1 MTIKVLSGSPKERGV
16 LLQQLVKRLLDEL
29 GYEDFRGHVA
39 AAGTEL
45 EMKAKHRATQ
55 AAILCKARC
64 VPREI
69 GPDELKRFLATYARE
84 KKKDRRLVGLY
95 LALSGLSRAARD
107 WYAALENRGKGEF
120 HVFAPEKLLALLRRA
135 RLIGPPEVVEPA
147 IKSRIRIDV
156 GQRFLAYHEGHM
168 YWIQLILSG
177 NKPTGYAVLA
187 SNGELVSRIVAREIK
202 RLDSMLE
209 GKRLLDLF
217 VRDKVFLAMLDL
229 VPRNLEALTKEVR
242 ESAREVREVLQD
254 FDRENLVTVEPG
266 GQPRWKMD
274 RYTLRCDLAL
284 FLSLARQYLEGPHRF
299 RFLSSAFASALFA
312 ADVPAYLDARWK
324 FRGLDRERAGLFRL
338 LSLSPSALN
347 HALFTSTDRY
357 FTPEADARPLG
368 LLERERPR
376 ALQFQRLV
384 GDLLMRMA
392 GDMDHPQFHELLAA
406 KGLKTHLFRASARG
420 ASTQELGFDLQ
431 AESLIAIGR
440 PAPTGRASAA
450 RGESEHFVELGT
462 AMMHMREYEQAVASF
477 DRGIKEIK
485 DPSRLLT
492 AWNHRGICLVQLK
505 KYAEATSCFNEALRY
520 NGNSSLA
527 WLQKAICLKELGDTS
542 GAQRC
547 CRRALDIDPDYVEA
561 RDLMQIL

>member
-1 MTIKVLSGSPKERGV
+1 MTIKVLSAAAKERGAF
-16 LLQQLVKRLLDEL
+16 LQQLIKRLLDEL
-29 GYEDFRGHVA
+29 GYEDFRGHVSG
-39 AAGTEL
+39 AGTEL

-69 GPDELKRFLATYARE
+69 GPDELKRFLATYTRE

-95 LALSGLSRAARD
+95 LALSGLSRSARD

-168 YWIQLILSG
+168 YWIQLTLSG

-187 SNGELVSRIVAREIK
+187 SHGELVSRIVAREIK
-202 RLDSMLE
+202 RLDSTLE

-217 VRDKVFLAMLDL
+217 VRDKAFLAMLDL

-242 ESAREVREVLQD
+242 ESTPEVREVLQD

-274 RYTLRCDLAL
+274 RYSLRCDLAL
-284 FLSLARQYLEGPHRF
+284 FLSLARQHLEGPHRF
-299 RFLSSAFASALFA
+299 RFLNSAFAAAVLA

-338 LSLSPSALN
+338 LSLSPGALN

-357 FTPEADARPLG
+357 FTPETDARPVG

-384 GDLLMRMA
+384 GDLLVRLA
-392 GDMDHPQFHELLAA
+392 GDMEQPQFQELLAA
-406 KGLKTHLFRASARG
+406 KGLKTHLFRSSARA
-420 ASTQELGFDLQ
+420 ASTQELAFDLQ
-431 AESLIAIGR
+431 SESLIALGR
-440 PAPTGRASAA
+440 PAPAA
-450 RGESEHFVELGT
+450 RAGAPKGESEHFVELGT
-462 AMMHMREYEQAVASF
+462 ALMHMREYEQAVASF
-477 DRGIKEIK
+477 DRGLKEIK

-492 AWNHRGICLVQLK
+492 AWNHRGICLVHLK

-527 WLQKAICLKELGDTS
+527 WLQKAICLKELGDAT

-547 CRRALDIDPDYVEA
+547 CRRALEIDPNFAEA
-561 RDLMQIL
+561 RDLLQIL

>member
-1 MTIKVLSGSPKERGV
+1 MTIKVLAAAAKERGA

-29 GYEDFRGHVA
+29 GYEDLRGQVSG
-39 AAGTEL
+39 AGAEL

-69 GPDELKRFLATYARE
+69 GPDELKRFLATYTRE

-95 LALSGLSRAARD
+95 LALSGLSRSARD

-168 YWIQLILSG
+168 YWVQLILSG

-202 RLDSMLE
+202 RLDSTLE

-217 VRDKVFLAMLDL
+217 VRDKVFLTMLDL
-229 VPRNLEALTKEVR
+229 IPRNLEALTKEVR
-242 ESAREVREVLQD
+242 ESAPEVRVVLQD

-274 RYTLRCDLAL
+274 RYSLRCDLAL
-284 FLSLARQYLEGPHRF
+284 FLSLARQHLEGPHRF
-299 RFLSSAFASALFA
+299 RFLNSAFATAVLA

-338 LSLSPSALN
+338 LSLSPGALN

-357 FTPEADARPLG
+357 FAPETDARPIG

-384 GDLLMRMA
+384 GDLLVRLA
-392 GDMDHPQFHELLAA
+392 SDMDQPQFQELLAA
-406 KGLKTHLFRASARG
+406 KGLKTHLFHSSARA
-420 ASTQELGFDLQ
+420 ASTQELAFDLQ

-440 PAPTGRASAA
+440 PAPGVRAAA
-450 RGESEHFVELGT
+450 AKGESEHFVELGT
-462 AMMHMREYEQAVASF
+462 ALMHMREYEQAVASF
-477 DRGIKEIK
+477 DRGLKEIK

-492 AWNHRGICLVQLK
+492 AWNHRGISLVHLK
-505 KYAEATSCFNEALRY
+505 KYSEAISCFNEALRY

-527 WLQKAICLKELGDTS
+527 WLQKAICLKELGDAT

-547 CRRALDIDPDYVEA
+547 CRRALEIDPSFAEA
-561 RDLMQIL
+561 RDFLQIL